1 MRALNVQKDPRKFNE
16 EIVLVVWPAIGDG
29 ALRVG
34 PDILSGIGLGSVRG
48 QGLQAETTHP
58 AEEFSD
64 GRTFVN
70 LSIVEKDDDFA
81 PEVQEQVS
89 EKVAH
94 ILGVDVG
101 AVETKVQP
109 GAVPTRAQRYRGDDR
124 NLLTSLSMTEERGLS
139 PRCPGA
145 QHQRTELE
153 AGFVHENYVGAQ
165 PPGVFF
171 TRGHSRSF
179 QRWIASSSRSK
190 ARFSGF

>member
-1 MRALNVQKDPRKFNE
+1 MRALDVQKDPREFNE
-16 EIVLVVWPAIGDG
+16 EIVLAVCPAIGNG

-34 PDILSGIGLGSVRG
+34 PDILGRIELRSIRG
-48 QGLQAETTHP
+48 QGFQAQTTHP
-58 AEEFSD
+58 AEECPD

-70 LSIVEKDDDFA
+70 LCIVEKDDDFA

-109 GAVPTRAQRYRGDDR
+109 GAVPTRAHRYCSDDR
-124 NLLTSLSMTEERGLS
+124 NLFTSLPMTEKRGLA
-139 PRCPGA
+139 PRRPSA
-145 QHQRTELE
+145 QHQRAELE

-171 TRGHSRSF
+171 TRGHSRSI
-179 QRWIASSSRSK
+179 QCWIASSSRSK
-190 ARFSGF
+190 ALFSGF